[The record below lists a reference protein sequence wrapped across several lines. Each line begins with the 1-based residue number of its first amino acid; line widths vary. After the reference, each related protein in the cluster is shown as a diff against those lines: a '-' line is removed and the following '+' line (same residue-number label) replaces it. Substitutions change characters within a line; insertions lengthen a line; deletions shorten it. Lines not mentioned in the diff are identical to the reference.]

1 MERSD
6 RLIKFVTVVVFV
18 ALVIYAG
25 FSLYQTRDD
34 SLRTVPATAMVLRRS
49 VITTGYAVRDEE
61 VLVSPEGG
69 ASVSVT
75 EGARVASGSTVAITY
90 NSGSDLE
97 RAEEIQELAI
107 RIRALETVSE
117 AKSAADAARESVM
130 ELSRAIA
137 ERDFS
142 SLESVKLDVE
152 NFAMQTG
159 EITAERA
166 GEDLEALKLRY
177 ESLRTAAGGRGFV
190 TAKKAGTFTSRVDG
204 YERVSTASVEGKLK
218 PEDVEALFGGRAAV
232 SSGAFGKLIYGIRWY
247 YVTVM
252 DSSWA
257 SLLIGK
263 TSVDIDFS
271 KTYNGTVTMNVE
283 SVGPEVDGKCAVVF
297 SSARKLS
304 ETAGVREMTGEVIF
318 ESASGIRAPREAVH
332 LDDDGDTI
340 VYLLVGMQAK
350 AVKVNILG
358 EDGDYYMI
366 EETAEL
372 RIGNEIITKADNL
385 EDGALVSK

>member
-117 AKSAADAARESVM
+117 A
-130 ELSRAIA
+130 
-137 ERDFS
+137 
-142 SLESVKLDVE
+142 
-152 NFAMQTG
+152 
-159 EITAERA
+159 
-166 GEDLEALKLRY
+166 
-177 ESLRTAAGGRGFV
+177 
-190 TAKKAGTFTSRVDG
+190 
-204 YERVSTASVEGKLK
+204 
-218 PEDVEALFGGRAAV
+218 
-232 SSGAFGKLIYGIRWY
+232 
-247 YVTVM
+247 
-252 DSSWA
+252 
-257 SLLIGK
+257 
-263 TSVDIDFS
+263 
-271 KTYNGTVTMNVE
+271 
-283 SVGPEVDGKCAVVF
+283 
-297 SSARKLS
+297 
-304 ETAGVREMTGEVIF
+304 
-318 ESASGIRAPREAVH
+318 
-332 LDDDGDTI
+332 
-340 VYLLVGMQAK
+340 
-350 AVKVNILG
+350 
-358 EDGDYYMI
+358 
-366 EETAEL
+366 
-372 RIGNEIITKADNL
+372 
-385 EDGALVSK
+385 